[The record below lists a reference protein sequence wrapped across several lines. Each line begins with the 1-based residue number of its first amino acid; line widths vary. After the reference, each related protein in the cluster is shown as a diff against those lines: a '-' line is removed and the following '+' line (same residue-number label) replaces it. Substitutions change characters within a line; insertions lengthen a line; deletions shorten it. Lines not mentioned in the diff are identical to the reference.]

1 MQLLLIFIVWGVG
14 DNFMELL
21 RKTVQGIWVWILGG
35 PRGSARDSWRLP
47 RAPAI
52 PGSVCSAFC
61 HPAHP
66 LYPSI
71 HLSAPIFLSQSAAQ
85 SVSVSL
91 PLSSS
96 PHFLQYYHIST
107 EAESKH
113 CWLDGYVFISDRLG
127 LVDGLCLERAS
138 LLTIPLYSYLGSGWR
153 VRHIQYCVYGYW
165 RQPGQWMFLNVFN
178 PMADSISAT
187 TLYKNSQFIMGLL
200 YLCQHCMVFRIHTI
214 VSKTKSYK
222 RR

>member
-1 MQLLLIFIVWGVG
+1 MS
-14 DNFMELL
+14 LL
-21 RKTVQGIWVWILGG
+21 RETVEGIWVWILGG

-71 HLSAPIFLSQSAAQ
+71 HLSAPIVLSQSAAQ

-96 PHFLQYYHIST
+96 PRFPQNFPVST

-113 CWLDGYVFISDRLG
+113 CWLDGYIFISDRLG
-127 LVDGLCLERAS
+127 LVVGLCLERAS
-138 LLTIPLYSYLGSGWR
+138 LLTIPLCSYLGSGCR
-153 VRHIQYCVYGYW
+153 VRHTQYCVYGYW

-178 PMADSISAT
+178 PMADSAREK
-187 TLYKNSQFIMGLL
+187 TLYKNSQFIIGSFISLPTLYGL
-200 YLCQHCMVFRIHTI
+200 QNTHTI
-214 VSKTKSYK
+214 VSKTKTYE